1 MDTAVVEKPKTSTA
15 PKATKVSD
23 TFKRIFIQAKAL
35 KEASALVS
43 AASITAIGNQ
53 AQRSVILLN
62 DVNESEEEEVDIEGD
77 DYEWNAEGKEEG
89 LDGGNDNNENKEEVK
104 VENEEEDITPITFTP
119 NDVPL
124 GLVLQ
129 KVYDEEGREEDKRVL
144 EAYLDQFEE
153 ENYNFIQFCTPSSA
167 VSLEYFIQFSLD
179 QLTMSNCTMEAHITT
194 TVIEQPE
201 EVIDPELEAL
211 L

>member
-104 VENEEEDITPITFTP
+104 VENEEEDS
-119 NDVPL
+119 
-124 GLVLQ
+124 
-129 KVYDEEGREEDKRVL
+129 ED
-144 EAYLDQFEE
+144 Y
-153 ENYNFIQFCTPSSA
+153 
-167 VSLEYFIQFSLD
+167 VSKIIKLK
-179 QLTMSNCTMEAHITT
+179 A
-194 TVIEQPE
+194 
-201 EVIDPELEAL
+201 
-211 L
+211 

>member
-77 DYEWNAEGKEEG
+77 DYEWNAE
-89 LDGGNDNNENKEEVK
+89 EVK
-104 VENEEEDITPITFTP
+104 VENEEEDS
-119 NDVPL
+119 
-124 GLVLQ
+124 
-129 KVYDEEGREEDKRVL
+129 EDYR
-144 EAYLDQFEE
+144 A
-153 ENYNFIQFCTPSSA
+153 TS
-167 VSLEYFIQFSLD
+167 
-179 QLTMSNCTMEAHITT
+179 TTTT
-194 TVIEQPE
+194 TVSKAFQ
-201 EVIDPELEAL
+201 LEKLIQYCSKTA
-211 L
+211 